1 MTCAIVTW
9 HLFSN
14 VKGRACDFIALQSEP
29 VWNGSVEMS
38 KGVASVD
45 GRDFDLNLIWE
56 KSDGVDGI
64 LEHESNE
71 LCFPF

>member
-1 MTCAIVTW
+1 M
-9 HLFSN
+9 
-14 VKGRACDFIALQSEP
+14 
-29 VWNGSVEMS
+29 WNGSVQMS

-45 GRDFDLNLIWE
+45 DRDFDLNLISE